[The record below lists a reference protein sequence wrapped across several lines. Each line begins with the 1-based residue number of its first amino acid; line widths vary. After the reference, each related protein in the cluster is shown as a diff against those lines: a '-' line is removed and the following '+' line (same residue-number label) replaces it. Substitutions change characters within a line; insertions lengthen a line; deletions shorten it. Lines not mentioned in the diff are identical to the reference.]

1 MTGERKGYIDS
12 YYTATANNHSP
23 YPQLAQDIRCDVCI
37 IGGGYSGLS
46 TALHLAKKGLQVV
59 LLEAER
65 VGWGASGRNGGHVG
79 TGQRKGQQEL
89 ESMLGKDRA
98 KTLWQYSLEA
108 VQTVEGLIN
117 DYNIACDLKTGN
129 AHVTTKAKEADDY
142 KQSVEHMQRVYGY
155 EQIRYLDKDELSELF
170 GNDKFQAGEIN
181 EGGRHL
187 HPLNFA
193 LGLAQAAQQEGVKI
207 YEYSRVNSYS
217 KASPCKINTE
227 QATVTADHMVVA
239 CNGYLEKLEPKVA
252 GKIMPINN
260 FMLATEP
267 LPEDLA
273 RKINRDDVS
282 VSDSLFVINY
292 WKLSGDNRLLWGGG
306 ENYTRR
312 FPRDIKNFVRQ
323 YMLRHYPELKDLRI
337 DYGWG
342 GTLAVTL
349 NRMPHFQ
356 RLENNC
362 YVIQGYSG
370 HGVPTSVFAGKV
382 LAEAIAG
389 DAGRFDTFAQIPS
402 PTFPGGTLLRW
413 PGLVAGMLYY
423 SLLDRL

>member
-12 YYTATANNHSP
+12 YYTATANPHPS
-23 YPQLAQDIRCDVCI
+23 YPSLSDDMRCDVCI

-89 ESMLGKDRA
+89 ETMLGKDTA
-98 KTLWQYSLEA
+98 KTLWQYGLEA

-117 DYNIACDLKTGN
+117 EYSIACDLKKGN
-129 AHVTTKAKEADDY
+129 AHVTSKAKEADHY
-142 KQSVEHMQRVYGY
+142 KKDVEYMRSEYQYD
-155 EQIRYLDKDELSELF
+155 QIRYLDKDELVDLF
-170 GNDKFQAGEIN
+170 GTNKFQAGEMDD
-181 EGGRHL
+181 GARHL

-207 YEYSRVNSYS
+207 YEYSRVNNYS
-217 KASPCKINTE
+217 KGSPSRISTE
-227 QATVTADHMVVA
+227 QAAVTADHMVIA

-267 LPEDLA
+267 LPEALA

-306 ENYTRR
+306 ENYTSR
-312 FPRDIKNFVRQ
+312 FPSDIKNFVRK
-323 YMLRHYPELKDLRI
+323 YMLRNYPELSDLRI

-370 HGVPTSVFAGKV
+370 HGVPTAIFAGKV

-389 DAGRFDTFAQIPS
+389 DAGRFDTFAKVPS